1 MIRFS
6 TVKRVFCGKGEIP
19 LKPESANPKGRER
32 TTLSAFYRRLRLTA
46 TSNRRLNRRF
56 STSEG
61 EQRARTAQDNHRLTA
76 CSLPLWS
83 LSLAISICVM
93 LLFVGLH
100 LNAVVP
106 EATMEESD
114 APGMEDK
121 AELPPLKADVE
132 ESTHF
137 RPLSDALS
145 AIRELG
151 TTDVSRLYRNDNRAF
166 KSRLREVYPTCKVM
180 FFWGTARIEGLS
192 VVEGARIDAF
202 APDVVIND
210 GCIGTF
216 TVWYPGYYG
225 ALAVYGDDP
234 TTPEKD
240 GAAEGDPITFT
251 ITRTENGKTS
261 VAYPVT
267 SSNPTFRNFSF
278 QRVDL
283 CAD

>member
-1 MIRFS
+1 MEVKNLISFS
-6 TVKRVFCGKGEIP
+6 TVKRVVYGKGEMP
-19 LKPESANPKGRER
+19 LKAES
-32 TTLSAFYRRLRLTA
+32 
-46 TSNRRLNRRF
+46 
-56 STSEG
+56 
-61 EQRARTAQDNHRLTA
+61 A

-83 LSLAISICVM
+83 LSLAIIIGVM
-93 LLFVGLH
+93 LLFGLP

-106 EATMEESD
+106 ETTMEESD
-114 APGMEDK
+114 AG
-121 AELPPLKADVE
+121 
-132 ESTHF
+132 TG
-137 RPLSDALS
+137 LS
-145 AIRELG
+145 
-151 TTDVSRLYRNDNRAF
+151 
-166 KSRLREVYPTCKVM
+166 EVYPTCKVM

-192 VVEGARIDAF
+192 VVPGDRIDAF

>member
-1 MIRFS
+1 MIL
-6 TVKRVFCGKGEIP
+6 VKKLSNIERQELGKA
-19 LKPESANPKGRER
+19 LKRAKNTKW
-32 TTLSAFYRRLRLTA
+32 YRRLKIIEL
-46 TSNRRLNRRF
+46 SSKGYF
-56 STSEG
+56 VSELSKMFG
-61 EQRARTAQDNHRLTA
+61 LSDVTVRNYIHRYNE
-76 CSLPLWS
+76 
-83 LSLAISICVM
+83 
-93 LLFVGLH
+93 GG
-100 LNAVVP
+100 LNA
-106 EATMEESD
+106 
-114 APGMEDK
+114 
-121 AELPPLKADVE
+121 
-132 ESTHF
+132 
-137 RPLSDALS
+137 
-145 AIRELG
+145 
-151 TTDVSRLYRNDNRAF
+151 
-166 KSRLREVYPTCKVM
+166 LRY
-180 FFWGTARIEGLS
+180 
-192 VVEGARIDAF
+192 RIDAF

-283 CAD
+283 FAD

>member
-1 MIRFS
+1 MEVKNLIRFS
-6 TVKRVFCGKGEIP
+6 TVKRVFYGKGEMP
-19 LKPESANPKGRER
+19 LKAESANPKGRER
-32 TTLSAFYRRLRLTA
+32 TLSAFYRRLNRSYK
-46 TSNRRLNRRF
+46 TS
-56 STSEG
+56 
-61 EQRARTAQDNHRLTA
+61 DNHRLTA

-106 EATMEESD
+106 EATMAESD
-114 APGMEDK
+114 AGTV
-121 AELPPLKADVE
+121 LPAAKPD
-132 ESTHF
+132 
-137 RPLSDALS
+137 
-145 AIRELG
+145 
-151 TTDVSRLYRNDNRAF
+151 
-166 KSRLREVYPTCKVM
+166 SRLREVYPTCKVM

-192 VVEGARIDAF
+192 VVEGDRIDAF